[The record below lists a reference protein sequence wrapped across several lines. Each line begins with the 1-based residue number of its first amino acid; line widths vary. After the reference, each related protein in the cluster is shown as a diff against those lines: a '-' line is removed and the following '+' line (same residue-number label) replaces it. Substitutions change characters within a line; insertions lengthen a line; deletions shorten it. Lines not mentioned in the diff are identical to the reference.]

1 MSTPPTQPR
10 ASAAALRRAGWSDPG
25 MRVSDTDRA
34 EVADRLAK
42 HYSDGRLDQAEFDQ
56 RLDQAMRAKT
66 RADLIGL
73 LADLPDG
80 EIIPPEI
87 DTQSPRR
94 HRRLQR
100 ELLKLQLER
109 ERLLLKHEKREHRRR
124 EREYRWYAA
133 RQLPVLV
140 LVVAITVVAGRV
152 LRDIY
157 SIWLV
162 IAVLAF
168 LWLRHAQSSRG
179 RSDEHE

>member
-1 MSTPPTQPR
+1 
-10 ASAAALRRAGWSDPG
+10 
-25 MRVSDTDRA
+25 
-34 EVADRLAK
+34 
-42 HYSDGRLDQAEFDQ
+42 
-56 RLDQAMRAKT
+56 MRART

-80 EIIPPEI
+80 EIIAP
-87 DTQSPRR
+87 DTDNRSPRR
-94 HRRLQR
+94 QRRLQR

-162 IAVLAF
+162 IAVVAV